1 MTSSNSYILK
11 GVFTTFDQRTKNR
24 PYYGGDYN
32 IIPAVRRYK
41 IKNILN
47 ALKTT
52 NYRGE
57 N

>member
-1 MTSSNSYILK
+1 MTSSNIYILE
-11 GVFTTFDQRTKNR
+11 GVLTTFDQRTKNR

-32 IIPAVRRYK
+32 IMPAVRRYK

-52 NYRGE
+52 NTGGE